1 VGAVT
6 GRKSSPERQVKF
18 PLGNNYVRAMTPIE
32 VFRGIR
38 SKEEMQDA
46 AVIDNEAENVWS
58 TASCIGMRL

>member
-6 GRKSSPERQVKF
+6 ARKSGTARKVPW
-18 PLGNNYVRAMTPIE
+18 GNNYVRAMTPIE

-38 SKEEMQDA
+38 NKEEMQDA
-46 AVIDNEAENVWS
+46 AVIDSEAEMCGS